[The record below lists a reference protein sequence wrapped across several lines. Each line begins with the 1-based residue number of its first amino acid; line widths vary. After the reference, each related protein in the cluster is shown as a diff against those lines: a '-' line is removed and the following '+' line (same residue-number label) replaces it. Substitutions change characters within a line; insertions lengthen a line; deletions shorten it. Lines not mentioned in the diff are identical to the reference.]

1 MHIDGLMNSDS
12 MPVLEAAAQFA
23 ARRQGVLVHNIANFS
38 TPNFKQKT
46 LSVADFQATLAE
58 AVSDRRKRGGG
69 SGRGDLDFG
78 DSGEVRSVRDGSGQM
93 RLEVAPSTASGNI
106 LFHDRNDRD
115 LERSMADLAE
125 TVASF
130 RVATDLFKTRIQLLQ
145 GAISERV

>member
-1 MHIDGLMNSDS
+1 MFIDGLINADS
-12 MPVLEAAAQFA
+12 LQVLEASAQFA

-38 TPNFKQKT
+38 TPNFQQKS
-46 LSVADFQATLAE
+46 LSVAGFQQQLAD
-58 AVSDRRKRGGG
+58 AIDQRRARFGGQ
-69 SGRGDLDFG
+69 RGDLEIK
-78 DSGEVRSVRDGSGQM
+78 DSREVGFSRDASGQI
-93 RLEVAPSTASGNI
+93 RLRVSAQTPSGNI

-130 RVATDLFKTRIQLLQ
+130 RVATDLFRTRIQLLQ

>member
-1 MHIDGLMNSDS
+1 MFIDGLVNADS

-38 TPNFKQKT
+38 TPHFKQKS
-46 LSVADFQATLAE
+46 LSVDAFQDRLAE
-58 AVSDRRKRGGG
+58 AVAERRKRF
-69 SGRGDLDFG
+69 SGQRGDLPLR
-78 DSGEVRSVRDGSGQM
+78 DSREVRAGRDASGQL
-93 RLEVAPSTASGNI
+93 RLQVTPHTPSGNI

-115 LERSMADLAE
+115 LERSMADLSE

-130 RVATDLFKTRIQLLQ
+130 RVATDLFRTRIQLLQ